1 MEPVVSSDSGDFQ
14 FSVTVRYGAR
24 SLEWRAPVG
33 GADDSV
39 SHLTNN
45 HSEWELAL
53 IQLLL
58 DQFEEWFRKHTT

>member
-1 MEPVVSSDSGDFQ
+1 VVVDDHFQ
-14 FSVTVRYGAR
+14 FSVTVRYGNR

-33 GADDSV
+33 IDNNEIP
-39 SHLTNN
+39 HLTNT
-45 HSEWELAL
+45 HSDWELAL